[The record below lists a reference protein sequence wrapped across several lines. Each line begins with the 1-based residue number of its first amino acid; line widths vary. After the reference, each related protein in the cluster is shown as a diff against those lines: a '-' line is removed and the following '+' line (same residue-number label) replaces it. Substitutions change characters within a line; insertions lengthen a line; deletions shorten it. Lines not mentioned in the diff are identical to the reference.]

1 MKKNCWH
8 WKNEGK
14 NSEASTSQGCMASTS
29 EDEDIV
35 KKMRDLEVMKAQK
48 IMANV
53 YLLLGDTLQEANA
66 MVASASQE
74 EVVLP

>member
-1 MKKNCWH
+1 
-8 WKNEGK
+8 
-14 NSEASTSQGCMASTS
+14 MASTS